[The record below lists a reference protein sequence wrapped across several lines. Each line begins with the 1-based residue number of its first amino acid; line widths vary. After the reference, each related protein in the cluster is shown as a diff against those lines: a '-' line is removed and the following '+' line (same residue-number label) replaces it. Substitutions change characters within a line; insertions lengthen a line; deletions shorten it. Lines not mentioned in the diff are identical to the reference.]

1 MERGITLIETICY
14 IALTAVLTLFT
25 FLIIKSTDTT
35 FLKTNDYQE
44 VSEKL
49 KITRL
54 LSNIELSNAKLMINK
69 IDSGFIISSNN
80 VELIRYENNYLVN
93 NLLNSSLTLKYNVIT
108 NYEIKSNQIIFN
120 LRNSIKDDLI
130 IMRWL

>member
-1 MERGITLIETICY
+1 
-14 IALTAVLTLFT
+14 
-25 FLIIKSTDTT
+25 
-35 FLKTNDYQE
+35 
-44 VSEKL
+44 
-49 KITRL
+49 
-54 LSNIELSNAKLMINK
+54 MINK

>member
-1 MERGITLIETICY
+1 MERGITLIETIFY

-25 FLIIKSTDTT
+25 FLIIKNINTT

>member
-1 MERGITLIETICY
+1 MERGITLIETICH

-25 FLIIKSTDTT
+25 FLIIKNINTT
-35 FLKTNDYQE
+35 FLKTNNYQE